1 MRSQPAK
8 CAYNNSIITC
18 LHWTWDATNFRWQW
32 WQADK
37 LESYEK
43 SEKKNHCEKWALKRR
58 KFYIILIFNIQSR
71 SRSHLKLF
79 QLFISDNPESASS
92 SNFWNILCWKEGARW
107 KLIGESTGKLEN
119 GKREISRER
128 GGKNWEKLY
137 EIQTWVFLWFMLPA
151 PAVVQISF
159 SLAHLLFSSFPLK
172 WSDLNFFHLFVTQ
185 FFKCEK
191 FTSRSLALP

>member
-79 QLFISDNPESASS
+79 QLFISGNPESASS

-128 GGKNWEKLY
+128 GRKIERNFMRFKL
-137 EIQTWVFLWFMLPA
+137 EFFFGSCCQLL
-151 PAVVQISF
+151 
-159 SLAHLLFSSFPLK
+159 LLFKFLFRLLTYSFPLK